1 MNITNIAL
9 RKILGKN
16 WRKDEYIVQNY
27 MILKKTILDLLL
39 DMMQFL
45 VSLSITVIL
54 DISDVLLNE
63 EFEFSSS
70 STRYQYD

>member
-9 RKILGKN
+9 RKILGKD

-39 DMMQFL
+39 DMM
-45 VSLSITVIL
+45 
-54 DISDVLLNE
+54 
-63 EFEFSSS
+63 
-70 STRYQYD
+70 